1 MEHTGMQLIIV
12 NKLYSSWSMRPWL
25 VMKAN
30 QIPFQETVIPMRQPD
45 TKERIRAYSPTGLVP
60 VLLDGEAVVWESV
73 AIISHLADRFPE
85 KPIWPTASMAAR
97 AHAKSI
103 SLEMHSGFR
112 TLRQACPMNLGKRFA
127 TPAITDELRADLTR
141 LEFLWR
147 DTRDRFGRAGD
158 YLFGAFSAADAMFA
172 PVVTRLDTYQLP
184 VSEDTRTY
192 MQTILTDPVFAEWKR
207 QAFAEPWLIPDYEV
221 GHTVV
226 EDYLRPATKA
236 PL

>member
-1 MEHTGMQLIIV
+1 MHLVIV

-30 QIPFQETVIPMRQPD
+30 AIPFEETVIPIRQAD
-45 TKERIRAYSPTGLVP
+45 TKARIKAYSPTGLVP
-60 VLLDGEAVVWESV
+60 VLIDGDAVVWESV

-85 KPIWPTASMAAR
+85 KPIWPAASMAAR

-103 SLEMHSGFR
+103 SLEMHAGFR
-112 TLRQACPMNLGKRFA
+112 TLRQSCSMNLGKRFE
-127 TPAITDELRADLTR
+127 PPQINDDLRADLTR

-147 DTRDRFGRAGD
+147 DTQQRFGGEGG
-158 YLFGAFSAADAMFA
+158 YLFGAFSAADAMYA

-184 VSEDTRTY
+184 VAEDTRTY
-192 MQTILTDPVFAEWKR
+192 MDKILNNNAFTEWKQ
-207 QAFAEPWLIPDYEV
+207 QALAEPWSIADYEA

-226 EDYLRPATKA
+226 EDYRTPTYKA
-236 PL
+236 SV

>member
-1 MEHTGMQLIIV
+1 MHLVIA

-30 QIPFQETVIPMRQPD
+30 AIPFEETVIPMRQAD
-45 TKERIRAYSPTGLVP
+45 TKARIKAYSPTGFVP
-60 VLLDGEAVVWESV
+60 VLIDGDAVVWESV
-73 AIISHLADRFPE
+73 AIISHLADRLPE
-85 KPIWPTASMAAR
+85 KPIWPAASMAAR

-112 TLRQACPMNLGKRFA
+112 TLRQSCPMNLGKLFE
-127 TPAITDELRADLTR
+127 PPQINDDLRADLTR

-147 DTRDRFGRAGD
+147 DTQQRFGGEGG
-158 YLFGAFSAADAMFA
+158 YLFGAFSAADAMYA

-184 VSEDTRTY
+184 VAEDTRTY
-192 MQTILTDPVFAEWKR
+192 MDKILNNNAFTEWKQ
-207 QAFAEPWLIPDYEV
+207 QALAEPWSIADYEA

-226 EDYLRPATKA
+226 EDYWTPTYKA
-236 PL
+236 SI